1 MLMVMVVVT
10 PVIVSGEFAPTVQE
24 FALNVAA
31 GTATVVSAALEPHKP
46 FPAVQGRANAPVPS
60 LTVKLPDESGA
71 QLAVVLDP
79 EVGGWPLL

>member
-31 GTATVVSAALEPHKP
+31 GTATVVSATLEPQRP
-46 FPAVQGRANAPVPS
+46 FPAVQGRA
-60 LTVKLPDESGA
+60 
-71 QLAVVLDP
+71 
-79 EVGGWPLL
+79 